1 MTLHQVLAALDAAD
15 LEPPRKRNARLA
27 ALRKSIGTDG
37 PLARSLW
44 DTGRRDART
53 LATTVADRGHVDR
66 ATLDAW
72 ALALDD
78 APLARAF
85 SRLAA
90 ATPGTDVLARGW
102 IDAESEWTR
111 AAGWS
116 ALGLLVAKPETV
128 PDAECVALLGR
139 IDTTVRETGPAV
151 QRAMNG
157 ALIAIG
163 ARGGSLQKK
172 ALVVARRVSKILPD
186 SDAVE
191 QIHRLGDRA
200 NVAKFWSR

>member
-1 MTLHQVLAALDAAD
+1 MTLTEVLAALDAAD
-15 LEPPRKRNARLA
+15 LESPKKRVSQLA
-27 ALRKSIGTDG
+27 ALKKSIGIDG

-44 DTGRRDART
+44 ETGRRDARA
-53 LATTVADRGHVDR
+53 LATTIADPGRLER
-66 ATLDAW
+66 STLDAW
-72 ALALDD
+72 AGTLDD
-78 APLARAF
+78 AALADAF

-90 ATPGTDVLARGW
+90 ATPGAELLARDW

-116 ALGLLVAKPETV
+116 ALGHLVAKAGAL

-139 IDTTVRETGPAV
+139 IDATLREAQPGVRD
-151 QRAMNG
+151 AMNG

-172 ALVVARRVSKILPD
+172 ALVVAKRVAKILPG

-200 NVAKFWSR
+200 NVEKFWSR